1 MNWQSSTGIVPMTE
15 VGLAGREH
23 QVAHVAAVGAEVGG
37 VEIDLVEHSIT
48 AGPSIRQLRNVRPD
62 RIR

>member
-15 VGLAGREH
+15 VGLAGRSTRLRTSPPLGPKL
-23 QVAHVAAVGAEVGG
+23 VASK
-37 VEIDLVEHSIT
+37 LTLSSTSIT